1 MILGPLARPS
11 PQFLSNFTGNNS
23 MMTTW
28 VQFFKLL
35 GITFSHNINWQTHI
49 DVLISKASSWL
60 HFLLILTKAGLQA
73 HHLRHFA
80 YKWSDQSLN
89 AAPQLGTIPLIY
101 STSGHSPSST
111 SHNLST
117 NSRYAFRGRT
127 CLRSADVSSRP
138 FATPKW
144 TVFQLIPWA
153 TFLHLSISSSTQ
165 RFQYYL
171 QTPYSISIHLSGN
184 AH

>member
-1 MILGPLARPS
+1 
-11 PQFLSNFTGNNS
+11 

-73 HHLRHFA
+73 HHLRHFV

-101 STSGHSPSST
+101 STSGIHRRALHTIYPPTAGMPSVVALAFAQLMSLHDHLQHLSEQFFNSFLELPSCIFPFLPPPRDSSIT
-111 SHNLST
+111 SRLRT
-117 NSRYAFRGRT
+117 PFPYT
-127 CLRSADVSSRP
+127 CLAMRTKHNSS
-138 FATPKW
+138 
-144 TVFQLIPWA
+144 LIVN
-153 TFLHLSISSSTQ
+153 
-165 RFQYYL
+165 Y
-171 QTPYSISIHLSGN
+171 
-184 AH
+184 